1 MSKSSI
7 GNVWV
12 YIEQDEGKIADVS
25 LELLTKGRELAA
37 ELGVSTE
44 GVILGKTIGEDL
56 IQTLHEHGCDNV
68 FAGEHDGLE
77 YFTAV
82 PFAKVIVKLVQEHR
96 PNIFAF
102 GATVVGRS
110 LAPRVASELQAG
122 LTADCTSLRIDEF
135 QDRATKQLMKNKLMQ
150 IRPAFGGN
158 IIATI
163 VNSWQDPQMVTV
175 REGVMAMSEPEV
187 GRKGKVTKVPVEL
200 TPEDC
205 AVQILERFKQESSL
219 NLKGAQII
227 VAGGYGVGSAAAF
240 KLVTE
245 LADTLGGAVAASR
258 AAVDA
263 GWVDHDHQVGQTG
276 VTVRPRLYIACG
288 ISGSVQHRAGMAES
302 AKIICINSD
311 AGAPLFAIA
320 DYGIVGD
327 LHAVIPKMIKA
338 YKARV

>member
-1 MSKSSI
+1 MSKSTI

-25 LELLTKGRELAA
+25 LELLGKGRELAA
-37 ELGVSTE
+37 ELGVKTE
-44 GVILGKTIGEDL
+44 GVVLGKSVSADL
-56 IQTLHEHGCDNV
+56 IQTLHEHGAENV
-68 FAGEHDGLE
+68 FVADHEGLE

-82 PFAKVIVKLVQEHR
+82 PYAKVIVGLVTKHR

-102 GATVVGRS
+102 GATPVGRS
-110 LAPRVASELQAG
+110 LAPRIASELQAG

-135 QDRATKQLMKNKLMQ
+135 EDRTTKQILKNKLMQ

-175 REGVMAMSEPEV
+175 REGVMTMGTPEP
-187 GRKGKVTKVPVEL
+187 GRKGKVTKVAVEL
-200 TPEDC
+200 SPEDL
-205 AVQILERFKQESSL
+205 AVTILERFKEESSL

-227 VAGGYGVGSAAAF
+227 VAGGYGVGSAAGF
-240 KLVTE
+240 KLITE
-245 LADTLGGAVAASR
+245 LAETLGGAVAASR

-263 GWVDHDHQVGQTG
+263 GWIDHDHQVGQTG

-302 AKIICINSD
+302 AKIICINND
-311 AGAPLFAIA
+311 ANVAMFAIA

-327 LHAVIPKMIKA
+327 LHSVIPKMIKA

>member
-1 MSKSSI
+1 MSKDTI

-12 YIEQDEGKIADVS
+12 FIEQDEGKIADVS
-25 LELLTKGRELAA
+25 LELLSKGCELAS
-37 ELGVSTE
+37 ELGVKTE
-44 GVILGKTIGEDL
+44 GVVLGKSIGADL
-56 IQTLHEHGCDNV
+56 IKTLHEHGCDNV
-68 FAGEHDGLE
+68 FVAEHDGLE

-82 PFAKVIVKLVQEHR
+82 PYAKVIVKLVQEQR

-102 GATVVGRS
+102 GATPVGRS
-110 LAPRVASELQAG
+110 LAPRIASELQAG

-135 QDRATKQLMKNKLMQ
+135 EDRATKKLMKNKLMQ

-175 REGVMAMSEPEV
+175 REGVMAMGEPQV
-187 GRKGKVTKVPVEL
+187 GRKGKVTKVAVEL
-200 TPEDC
+200 APEDLL
-205 AVQILERFKQESSL
+205 VQVLERFKEESSL

-227 VAGGYGVGSAAAF
+227 VAGGYGVGSAEGF
-240 KLVTE
+240 KLITE
-245 LADTLGGAVAASR
+245 LADALGGAVAASR

-263 GWVDHDHQVGQTG
+263 GWIDHDHQVGQTG

-302 AKIICINSD
+302 AKIICINND
-311 AGAPLFAIA
+311 ANAPMFAIA

-327 LHAVIPKMIKA
+327 LHSIIPKMIKA

>member
-1 MSKSSI
+1 MSNTI

-25 LELLTKGRELAA
+25 LELVAKGRELAG
-37 ELGVSTE
+37 ELGVKTE
-44 GVILGKTIGEDL
+44 GVVLGKGIGEEL
-56 IQTLHEHGCDNV
+56 VTTLHEHGCDNV
-68 FAGEHDGLE
+68 FVAEHESLE

-82 PFAKVIVKLVQEHR
+82 PYAKVIVKLVQEHR

-110 LAPRVASELQAG
+110 LAPRIASELQAG
-122 LTADCTSLRIDEF
+122 LTADCTALRIDEF
-135 QDRATKQLMKNKLMQ
+135 EDRATKKLMKNKLMQ

-175 REGVMAMSEPEV
+175 REGVMAMGEPEA
-187 GRKGKVTKVPVEL
+187 GRKGAVTKVGVEL
-200 TPEDC
+200 APEDC
-205 AVQILERFKQESSL
+205 AVQILERFKEESSL

-227 VAGGYGVGSAAAF
+227 VAGGYGVGSAEGF
-240 KLVTE
+240 KLIQE
-245 LADTLGGAVAASR
+245 LAETVGGAVAASR

-263 GWVDHDHQVGQTG
+263 GWIDHDHQVGQTG

-311 AGAPLFAIA
+311 ASAPLFAIA

>member
-1 MSKSSI
+1 MSKSTI

-25 LELLTKGRELAA
+25 LELLAKGRELAA
-37 ELGVSTE
+37 ELGVKTE
-44 GVILGKTIGEDL
+44 GVVLGGGVGAEV
-56 IQTLHEHGCDNV
+56 IQTLHEHGAENV
-68 FAGEHDGLE
+68 FVADHPGLK

-82 PFAKVIVKLVQEHR
+82 PYAKVIVGLVKQHR

-102 GATVVGRS
+102 GATPVGRS
-110 LAPRVASELQAG
+110 LAPRIASELQAG

-135 QDRATKQLMKNKLMQ
+135 EDRTTKQVMKNKLMQ

-175 REGVMAMSEPEV
+175 REGVMAMGTPEP
-187 GRKGKVTKVPVEL
+187 GRKGKVTKVDVEL
-200 TPEDC
+200 APEDL
-205 AVQILERFKQESSL
+205 AVSILERFKEESSL

-227 VAGGYGVGSAAAF
+227 VAGGYGVGSAENF
-240 KLVTE
+240 KLISE
-245 LADTLGGAVAASR
+245 LAETVGGAVAASR

-263 GWVDHDHQVGQTG
+263 GWIDHDHQVGQTG

-302 AKIICINSD
+302 AKIICINND
-311 AGAPLFAIA
+311 ANAPMFSIA